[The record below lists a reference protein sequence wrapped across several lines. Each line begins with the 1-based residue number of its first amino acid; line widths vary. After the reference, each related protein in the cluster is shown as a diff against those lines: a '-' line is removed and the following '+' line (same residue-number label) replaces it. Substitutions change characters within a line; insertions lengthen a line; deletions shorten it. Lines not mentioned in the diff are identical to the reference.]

1 MVNGDYPQTATMRIS
16 AKAQELAKLKY
27 IRQVQVLSSTHWANI
42 RHHEQFMPRD
52 CARHSAID
60 KEHVMMLRA
69 AAELYGQTLLE
80 SFIAEGIWPNKD
92 DFKEIQAEMERIVN
106 HRSDGSR
113 WTPLPATNAS
123 LTHLAQSVLIDL
135 ANQVRQME
143 LEDTLKK
150 PASTSYS
157 VNVQGDVHGG
167 VQVGP
172 NNTQNIGAD
181 DET

>member
-1 MVNGDYPQTATMRIS
+1 MRIS
-16 AKAQELAKLKY
+16 AKAQELAKIKY
-27 IRQVQVLSSTHWANI
+27 IRQVQVLSSEHWAKI
-42 RHHEQFMPRD
+42 RHHEQFMPRGG
-52 CARHSAID
+52 ARDGAID
-60 KEHVMMLRA
+60 KEHVMMLRES
-69 AAELYGQTLLE
+69 AELYGQTILE

-92 DFKEIQAEMERIVN
+92 DFREIQAEMERIVS
-106 HRSDGSR
+106 HRAGPSR
-113 WTPLPATNAS
+113 WIPRPATNAS

-143 LEDTLKK
+143 LEETLKK

-157 VNVQGDVHGG
+157 VNIEGDVHGG

-172 NNTQNIGAD
+172 NNTQKIGVD